1 MCDFESLKGRMIA
14 VDTEYQSIL
23 SPDGHTAIERETFI
37 HKVFCAAF
45 CTCDGRSWVKWFTE
59 DSCPDILDEAAKRLG
74 IPDPIFVNFFYN
86 AEWTAFKRLGADIT
100 HYPWLDT
107 WLLYRL
113 KVNVQGPDW
122 EKFKSSQELVS
133 ALKDILDIS
142 RDSEHKEAMRQLCI
156 TDTTEGYEDE
166 IMAYCLEDV
175 RDLIPLAEAL
185 WIRLEARMK
194 SDKTIIFAPQF
205 RGHRDEMPSFEAQIF
220 SLMDSLKAFTAISH
234 RGIPVSIERLEA
246 VRRGAAKY
254 CDELA
259 RNFVEKY
266 PGSFTFK
273 PIESATKTVTKYVPE
288 AVRNAS
294 YQSLSEML
302 LAFQESIRGKSN
314 RTWATVTKQ
323 VEQIWELTKIKGI
336 SGTWHR
342 NDSVCRDY
350 LQKCLSERGVR
361 QWKTTATGQLSLD
374 SEALKDEFDHESG
387 CFGADYYTLS
397 KATNCLKGVQQEGEK
412 SWIQSLDREDSL
424 LRYEYLRPFA
434 ARTGR
439 CQPQAS
445 RGFVPAWYKAL
456 YCVLEPP
463 EGKWLVELDF
473 SSEETFIQAMVFNDK
488 RYDELYHSKDLYLWM
503 GVELG
508 LIPKADFD
516 ALPLSDLK
524 KRYKKQRDMLKTYT
538 LALGYGAGAQKLA
551 SKVKQPLH
559 VVKAM
564 QYTTQT
570 QIFPRSTQIREYL
583 KSQMTTGRKRCLWLQ
598 TGWHTILPLDTRKL
612 SMNAPLNFPIQA
624 MGAAIL
630 HALAVEM
637 EKKGIHTFATIHD
650 AIFFMVDEGDYD
662 SIKAVSESMVSV
674 ANRVLG
680 VPEGQRGIKI
690 GEPEIVR
697 HGEIWTPEHVFDE
710 EAKKII
716 SYGLTL

>member
-1 MCDFESLKGRMIA
+1 MYDFESLKKRMIA
-14 VDTEYQSIL
+14 IDTEYQSIS
-23 SPDGHTAIERETFI
+23 SPDGYTDIERDTFI

-45 CTCDGRSWVKWFTE
+45 CTYDGRSWVKWVTE

-74 IPDPIFVNFFYN
+74 ISDPLFVNFFYN
-86 AEWTAFKRLGADIT
+86 AEWTAFKRLGVDIT
-100 HYPWLDT
+100 HYSWLDT

-113 KVNVQGPDW
+113 KVNVQGADW

-133 ALKDILDIS
+133 ALKDILNIS
-142 RDSEHKEAMRQLCI
+142 RDSEHKEAIRQLCI
-156 TDTTEGYEDE
+156 TDNTEGYEED

-185 WIRLEARMK
+185 WTRLEARMK
-194 SDKTIIFAPQF
+194 SNKTIIFAPQF
-205 RGHRDEMPSFEAQIF
+205 RGHKEDMPSFEAQIF
-220 SLMDSLKAFTAISH
+220 GLMESLKAFTAISH

-246 VRRGAAKY
+246 VRRGAAKF

-259 RNFVEKY
+259 RKFVERY

-288 AVRNAS
+288 AVRTAP
-294 YQSLSEML
+294 YQSLGEML
-302 LAFQESIRGKSN
+302 SAFQESIKGKSK
-314 RTWATVTKQ
+314 RTQATVTKQ
-323 VEQIWELTKIKGI
+323 AEQIWELTKIKGI

-342 NDSVCRDY
+342 NDTACRDY
-350 LQKCLSERGVR
+350 LQKCLTERGVR
-361 QWKTTATGQLSLD
+361 QWKKTTTGQLSLD
-374 SEALKDEFDHESG
+374 SESLKDEFDHESG

-473 SSEETFIQAMVFNDK
+473 SSEETFIQAMVFSDK

-508 LIPKADFD
+508 LIPKSDFD
-516 ALPLSDLK
+516 ALPLHELK

-551 SKVKQPLH
+551 SKVKLPLP
-559 VVKAM
+559 VVKGM

-583 KSQMTTGRKRCLWLQ
+583 KGQMATGRKRCLWLQ
-598 TGWHTILPLDTRKL
+598 TGWHTVLPLDTQKL

-630 HALAVEM
+630 HSLVVEL

-650 AIFFMVDEGDYD
+650 AVFFMVDEGDYD
-662 SIKAVSESMVSV
+662 SIKAVSETMVSV
-674 ANRVLG
+674 ANQVLG
-680 VPEGQRGIKI
+680 VPEGNRGIKV

-697 HGEIWTPEHVFDE
+697 HGEIWTPEHAFDE
-710 EAKKII
+710 EARKII
-716 SYGLTL
+716 QYGL